1 MTKPPA
7 LDGTALLR
15 WVELELP
22 EPPWRER
29 EPFLG
34 FVYLDPQAGLSA
46 KGGRAG
52 DASQVESPSLTVRL
66 PIGVPGRILD
76 EDEVARRGLP
86 ASPSWLSFYGP
97 QPPAH
102 GPWRT
107 DPGLRGRFHPQYP
120 DDLQVLVHDG
130 EPRRSGKRTEVCW
143 VRVVA
148 AVDADEGL
156 YEGELLNQP
165 HQLVTVKAGDRVR
178 FLGRAGG
185 KHPLYVTPEY
195 LTERVGWDIQPC
207 PSCGL
212 KECLDPPSV
221 MARTRFADAT
231 GTGTEI
237 PVMFTAHCAVCG
249 PPHAQVLQRRDGARG
264 G

>member
-1 MTKPPA
+1 MTKPTA
-7 LDGTALLR
+7 VDGAALLR
-15 WVELELP
+15 WVELELT
-22 EPPWRER
+22 EPPWSEP

-34 FVYLDPQAGLSA
+34 FVYLDPQAGLST

-52 DASQVESPSLTVRL
+52 DSSQVERPSLTVRL
-66 PIGVPGRILD
+66 PIGVPGRVLD

-86 ASPSWLSFYGP
+86 VSPSWLSFYGP
-97 QPPAH
+97 QPPAD

-120 DDLQVLVHDG
+120 DDVQVLVHDG

-148 AVDADEGL
+148 GDDGL

-165 HQLVTVKAGDRVR
+165 HGLVTVKAGDRIR
-178 FLGRAGG
+178 FFARAGG
-185 KHPLYVTPEY
+185 KHPLYVTAEY
-195 LTERVGWDIQPC
+195 LAERDGWEIQPC

-212 KECLDPPSV
+212 REALDPPSV
-221 MARTRFADAT
+221 MARTRFPEAVGDAV
-231 GTGTEI
+231 
-237 PVMFTAHCAVCG
+237 PVMFTAHCALCG
-249 PPHAQVLQRRDGARG
+249 PPHAQIVKRRDV
-264 G
+264 

>member
-1 MTKPPA
+1 MTKPTA
-7 LDGTALLR
+7 VDGAALLR
-15 WVELELP
+15 WVELQLP
-22 EPPWRER
+22 EPPWTQL

-52 DASQVESPSLTVRL
+52 DESQVDRPSLTVRL

-76 EDEVARRGLP
+76 EDERAKRGLP
-86 ASPSWLSFYGP
+86 ETPSWLSHFGP
-97 QPPAH
+97 QPPAN

-148 AVDADEGL
+148 GDGGV

-165 HQLVTVKAGDRVR
+165 HGLATVKQGERIR
-178 FLGRAGG
+178 FLSGAGG
-185 KHPLYVTPEY
+185 KHPLYVTAEY
-195 LTERVGWDIQPC
+195 LAERDSWEIQPC
-207 PSCGL
+207 PNCGL
-212 KECLDPPSV
+212 RETLDPPTV
-221 MARTRFADAT
+221 MAKTRFPDALADAV
-231 GTGTEI
+231 
-237 PVMFTAHCAVCG
+237 PVMFTAHCALCG
-249 PPHAQVLQRRDGARG
+249 PPHAQVLQRRGQ
-264 G
+264 